1 MASKAFI
8 AQFLQSDVD
17 LDDLTPNDVRPQVH
31 YDDDMVLNSEAETF
45 ARIYYSSE
53 GYDLGTPPRFC
64 SAAAEDGTIVQPG
77 PITYEKDCIRR
88 IVWALYRLIDRSNS
102 SQIPP
107 LDERARLVHNIWA
120 HNYLTWRAQGLVRG
134 RDYLL
139 VPFECL
145 PPFERK
151 KRYFVAELA
160 PLNSMF
166 VPTYPL
172 AENYCAS
179 LAMDMATYW
188 TAFELVQGIFPN
200 CGDPDGMIEYSDRHY
215 NSPST
220 LH

>member
-8 AQFLQSDVD
+8 ARFLKSEAD
-17 LDDLTPNDVRPQVH
+17 LDNIKPEDVQPQPF
-31 YDDDMVLNSEAETF
+31 YPEDIILNSEVDTF

-53 GYDLGTPPRFC
+53 GYDLGTAPNFFGDE
-64 SAAAEDGTIVQPG
+64 S
-77 PITYEKDCIRR
+77 ITYEKDCIRR
-88 IVWALYRLIDRSNS
+88 IIWAFHRFIDHSDGA
-102 SQIPP
+102 QIPP
-107 LDERARLVHNIWA
+107 LDVRARLVHDTWA
-120 HNYLTWRAQGLVRG
+120 HNYLTWRSQGAIRG

-151 KRYFVAELA
+151 KRYFAAELA
-160 PLNSMF
+160 LLNKMF
-166 VPTYPL
+166 VPTYRL
-172 AENYCAS
+172 ADNYCAS
-179 LAMDMATYW
+179 LAMDIATYW

-200 CGDPDGMIEYSDRHY
+200 CGDPDQMIEYSDRNY

>member
-1 MASKAFI
+1 MAINDFI
-8 AQFLQSDVD
+8 SQYLRAGASF
-17 LDDLTPNDVRPQVH
+17 DDLGPNDVIPQDH
-31 YDDDMVLNSEAETF
+31 YDDDIVLNSEAETF

-53 GYDLGTPPRFC
+53 GYDLGTAPRFC
-64 SAAAEDGTIVQPG
+64 SFAADDGSIVAPG
-77 PITYEKDCIRR
+77 PMTYEKDCIRR
-88 IVWALYRLIDRSNS
+88 VVWALYRLIDRNGN
-102 SQIPP
+102 QIPS
-107 LDERARLVHNIWA
+107 LEDRARLVHRIWA
-120 HNYLTWRAQGLVRG
+120 HNYLTWRAQGLARG

-139 VPFECL
+139 VPFEML

-160 PLNSMF
+160 VLNSMF

-172 AENYCAS
+172 ADNYCAS
-179 LAMDMATYW
+179 LAMDVATYT

-200 CGDPDGMIEYSDRHY
+200 CGDPDGMIEYSDRNY